1 VKSLDA
7 DIKRLLRAAEDL
19 SDEYCAAHKNL
30 LDQVSAR
37 AYIAP
42 VAAVQQ
48 NIPTGLRNT
57 RAASQGRIDE
67 RQGEGNGDGDGS

>member
-7 DIKRLLRAAEDL
+7 DLKRLRGATEDL
-19 SDEYCAAHKNL
+19 SDEYCAAHKNP
-30 LDQVSAR
+30 LDPLSGR

-48 NIPTGLRNT
+48 NVPTGLRNS
-57 RAASQGRIDE
+57 RAASQGPNR
-67 RQGEGNGDGDGS
+67 